1 MEKKTNYRTPV
12 LLLFMLVIIGLRIIL
27 PLSPTFKD
35 IAGFSGVG
43 AVALF
48 GGAHFKNKIN
58 AFLLPVLVLF
68 LSDLGLILTMGVDY
82 GFYDGWYF
90 TYISFILMVLAGH
103 LIIKKVTAPSVLIAG
118 LVGVL
123 IHWVV
128 SDIGVWYG
136 STEYAQNLYG
146 FWLCLVK
153 AIPYERNFL
162 YGTLGYSALLFG
174 VFEILKVKY
183 PALSLKGT
191 AHS

>member
-103 LIIKKVTAPSVLIAG
+103 LIIRKVTAPSVLIAG

-146 FWLCLVK
+146 FWL
-153 AIPYERNFL
+153 
-162 YGTLGYSALLFG
+162 
-174 VFEILKVKY
+174 
-183 PALSLKGT
+183 
-191 AHS
+191 